1 MICLRQETAVGD
13 LFYALDEP
21 IFVRRLRNGVIVR
34 VESPALA
41 WGVVSPDGF
50 EIWQLAGRGSLG
62 EGYPIAEETT
72 RAEYEQWLA
81 AREAGSAPE
90 VPDPEDTEPLIP
102 EGVDPVTVLTRAE
115 LTERVTELDEALH
128 MLLSGVTEDG

>member
-62 EGYPIAEETT
+62 EGYPVVEQITM
-72 RAEYEQWLA
+72 AEYEQWLA
-81 AREAGSAPE
+81 VQEAGSAPE
-90 VPDPEDTEPLIP
+90 VPDPEDTEPVIP

-115 LTERVTELDEALH
+115 LTVKVTELDEALQL
-128 MLLSGVTEDG
+128 LLSGVTDDA